1 MERNLFISHS
11 SYDKKVVE
19 VLADLIRIVSSNKIN
34 IWFSSDNEIDG
45 GFMVGD
51 SWFGTILNQLRKSQV
66 VLSFITPNSNNKPW
80 ILFESGF
87 GEANGKVI
95 PLKFLMNTDIISPP
109 FQQKQIFGIYN
120 IEETKVFLSKL
131 LDEFGLDF
139 NKTYN
144 QEIIKDSLNKMR
156 CYFTEIDN
164 KNEIKDD
171 ICEKLSRRLDGYF
184 DIMMK
189 IIQDKK
195 SSIEY
200 EIPISFVNQNQN
212 QVTKY
217 FKINDSL
224 RFNDILDCLYYV
236 LNGKVGVYKY
246 LETWILKEKGSNR
259 YAVISDVQDL
269 IPAMCIFRPGTK
281 WMVEFLAEPYMPDN
295 LLNSKNITR
304 MDSIG
309 FYYDGI

>member
-120 IEETKVFLSKL
+120 IEET
-131 LDEFGLDF
+131 
-139 NKTYN
+139 
-144 QEIIKDSLNKMR
+144 
-156 CYFTEIDN
+156 
-164 KNEIKDD
+164 
-171 ICEKLSRRLDGYF
+171 
-184 DIMMK
+184 
-189 IIQDKK
+189 
-195 SSIEY
+195 
-200 EIPISFVNQNQN
+200 
-212 QVTKY
+212 
-217 FKINDSL
+217 
-224 RFNDILDCLYYV
+224 
-236 LNGKVGVYKY
+236 
-246 LETWILKEKGSNR
+246 
-259 YAVISDVQDL
+259 
-269 IPAMCIFRPGTK
+269 
-281 WMVEFLAEPYMPDN
+281 
-295 LLNSKNITR
+295 
-304 MDSIG
+304 
-309 FYYDGI
+309 

>member
-224 RFNDILDCLYYV
+224 RF
-236 LNGKVGVYKY
+236 
-246 LETWILKEKGSNR
+246 T
-259 YAVISDVQDL
+259 
-269 IPAMCIFRPGTK
+269 
-281 WMVEFLAEPYMPDN
+281 
-295 LLNSKNITR
+295 
-304 MDSIG
+304 
-309 FYYDGI
+309 